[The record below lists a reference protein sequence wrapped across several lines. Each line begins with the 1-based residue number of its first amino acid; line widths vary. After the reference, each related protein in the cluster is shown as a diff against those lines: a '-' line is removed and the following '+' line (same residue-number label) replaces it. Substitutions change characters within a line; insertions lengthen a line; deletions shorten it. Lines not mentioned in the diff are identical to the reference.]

1 MLVNGRS
8 CDESCKLIHV
18 QALDLDGIKSHQ
30 WSIMSCSAMTGY
42 NIIEGINWV
51 VEDVAGRLYYGATFG
66 VARPIHAQPPPTHQV
81 IT

>member
-1 MLVNGRS
+1 MVPAPCDVS
-8 CDESCKLIHV
+8 CRLIHA

-30 WSIMSCSAMTGY
+30 WSIMPCSAMTGH
-42 NIIEGINWV
+42 NIIEGVNWV

-66 VARPIHAQPPPTHQV
+66 TAPPILAQPLPPTQQV